1 MSDQSTSSLYYIR
14 DHLEDG
20 RAVGQPVAQAI
31 DESLAPSAD
40 QPEAQSMDQPEA
52 ESMAKSMAQ
61 SVAKSMPQSM
71 DPPLNPV
78 SGPVRFLEGP
88 VLGETWAEAPDGT
101 FKLVRP
107 SSAPNRSIPSCPHF
121 PQCGAC
127 TVQHISDAA
136 ELRLKVKEIREHLQ
150 RIGHWP
156 KDQTHLLDSLTI
168 TTLPGYGEEGE
179 GGTPLCKIPASS
191 DRSAAPTDQIP
202 IPMAQAPA
210 PSYKSPARFHSRS
223 KILLRVE
230 HAGSAEASKFRVEH
244 AGSAEPADSSQ
255 LGTVGRPRL
264 QLGLKENAHRFV
276 PIDSCLQ
283 MPTDFPQLLAALT
296 QALTQAEERYGLT
309 TTALQVRYGSAE
321 EVQAGSDLATAIPN
335 PDSIQNSSPSPNSS
349 PIPNPNFVSDPNS
362 NAIPIQIKLYL
373 AQEAQSAKHTSPL
386 LPADNLYR
394 LFSEVLA
401 AASYHLYNLA
411 LAWDRAGRLQAS
423 FTELGDPLPMT
434 LLGTSFALANDSFF
448 QVNLPVAAELFTYV
462 ADILA
467 DLYDRQPFQKICEFY
482 AGTAV
487 ISQILHRRLSHL
499 PLRYVAVENN
509 PAAVA
514 DGRALAKAKG
524 LELEYLQGKVEDLFG
539 RADLLEDFLSES
551 SVLILDPPRAGCKKS
566 VLKGLKERGPGHLIY
581 ISCHPGTLSRDL
593 SLLWPAYTPQAIR
606 AFDMFPQTMHVETVV
621 LLCKLNTKQHIEI
634 NLDMDKLESSSVRT
648 TISRSLRTLNSRN
661 VRRTKK
667 KQSRR
672 H

>member
-1 MSDQSTSSLYYIR
+1 MSEQSTSSLYYIR

-31 DESLAPSAD
+31 DESLDPSAD
-40 QPEAQSMDQPEA
+40 QPEAQSMNQPEA
-52 ESMAKSMAQ
+52 ESMAESMAR
-61 SVAKSMPQSM
+61 SMPQSM
-71 DPPLNPV
+71 DPPLNPA

-88 VLGETWAEAPDGT
+88 VLGETWAEAADGT

-107 SSAPNRSIPSCPHF
+107 SSAPNRAIPSCPHF

-127 TVQHISDAA
+127 TVQHVSDAA
-136 ELRLKVKEIREHLQ
+136 ELRLKVKEVQENLQ

-156 KDQTHLLDSLTI
+156 KDQAHLLDSLTI

-179 GGTPLCKIPASS
+179 GGAPLCKIPVSS
-191 DRSAAPTDQIP
+191 DQSAAQADSSPVPLDQV
-202 IPMAQAPA
+202 PA
-210 PSYKSPARFHSRS
+210 PSYKSSARFHSRS

-230 HAGSAEASKFRVEH
+230 HARPAEPAHLRVEYAGPAELSPLQVEH
-244 AGSAEPADSSQ
+244 AGSAKLADSSQ
-255 LGTVGRPRL
+255 LGTAGRPCL
-264 QLGLKENAHRFV
+264 QLGLKENAHHFV

-283 MPTDFPQLLAALT
+283 MPPDFPQLLAALT
-296 QALTQAEERYGLT
+296 QALTQAEESYSLT
-309 TTALQVRYGSAE
+309 TTALQVRYGSFGDG
-321 EVQAGSDLATAIPN
+321 QA
-335 PDSIQNSSPSPNSS
+335 SSSRTT
-349 PIPNPNFVSDPNS
+349 
-362 NAIPIQIKLYL
+362 PIQIKLYL
-373 AQEAQSAKHTSPL
+373 AQDGQSSKQTSPS
-386 LPADNLYR
+386 LPADDLYR
-394 LFSEVLA
+394 LFAKVLA

-539 RADLLEDFLSES
+539 RTDLLEDFLSES

-566 VLKGLKERGPGHLIY
+566 VLKGLKEQGPGHLIY

-621 LLCKLNTKQHIEI
+621 LLCKLNIKQHIEI

-648 TISRSLRTLNSRN
+648 TISRSLRT
-661 VRRTKK
+661 
-667 KQSRR
+667 
-672 H
+672 